1 LKGYLPT
8 GEEQRQRMED
18 YLLYAGVVA
27 VFAIATYL
35 LLFD

>member
-1 LKGYLPT
+1 
-8 GEEQRQRMED
+8 MED

-35 LLFD
+35 LVFD